1 MKLDYI
7 KQWFC
12 NIFFQKISFKLFLP
26 LLVHPHRTSLLFLF
40 HFLFK
45 YFSSCLYVVK
55 IFWTRK
61 LCPVR
66 LAHLVTRLELK
77 CNSFSIST
85 RVATSNY
92 SKSVSIFRN
101 DFRLLEMNSAHS
113 KTVFTLLA
121 LWPLPIKF
129 DVFRFLEKWT
139 RIRI

>member
-12 NIFFQKISFKLFLP
+12 NTFFQKISFKFFLP

-61 LCPVR
+61 LYPVCFITQLALCNLTCVMIC

-77 CNSFSIST
+77 CNSFNIST
-85 RVATSNY
+85 RVATSSY

-113 KTVFTLLA
+113 KTVFTLLD
-121 LWPLPIKF
+121 L
-129 DVFRFLEKWT
+129 
-139 RIRI
+139 